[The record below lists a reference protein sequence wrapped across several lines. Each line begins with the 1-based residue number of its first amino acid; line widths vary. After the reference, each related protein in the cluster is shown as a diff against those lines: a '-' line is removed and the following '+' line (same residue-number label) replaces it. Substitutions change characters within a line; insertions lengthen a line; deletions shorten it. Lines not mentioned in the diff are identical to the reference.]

1 MMKMLLIMFVV
12 SSIVIGVVDSKL
24 VIQENEW
31 PKLTR
36 EQIVA
41 EADFIAEF
49 EEEDNCKYRKVR
61 IYDKIK
67 SID

>member
-1 MMKMLLIMFVV
+1 MMKMLLIIFVV
-12 SSIVIGVVDSKL
+12 SSMVIGVVDSKL

-61 IYDKIK
+61 IHNKIK
-67 SID
+67 SLE

>member
-1 MMKMLLIMFVV
+1 MMKMLLIIFVV
-12 SSIVIGVVDSKL
+12 LSMVIGFVDSKL

-36 EQIVA
+36 EQIVE

-61 IYDKIK
+61 FYDKIK